1 LPSVYPSEI
10 REKTAGTPTL
20 MQEIGRQLA
29 QLFLA
34 AIPTAIIV
42 FLYFL
47 FLRWSFF
54 RPIERILAERRA
66 RIEGAQK
73 SAQASK
79 SAAQEKLRTYREAI
93 KTARADQFT
102 EQVKVHRRAVEQR
115 DAVVLAARKAAHDEV
130 VAAKRELESEVAS
143 ARLSL
148 EQSSA
153 ALSQQ
158 IADLILA
165 TGPTPEKEAPSA

>member
-1 LPSVYPSEI
+1 
-10 REKTAGTPTL
+10 

-34 AIPTAIIV
+34 AVPTAIIV
-42 FLYFL
+42 FLYYF

-54 RPIERILAERRA
+54 GPIERILAERRA

-73 SAQASK
+73 
-79 SAAQEKLRTYREAI
+79 AAQTSKAAAQDKLRVYKEAI
-93 KTARADQFT
+93 KSARAEQFT
-102 EQVKVHRRAVEQR
+102 EQEAVRRRAVEQR

-130 VAAKRELESEVAS
+130 LAAKRELEAEVAN
-143 ARLSL
+143 ARVSL
-148 EQSSA
+148 EESSA

-158 IADLILA
+158 IADAIL
-165 TGPTPEKEAPSA
+165 TSGPAPQKEAPSA

>member
-1 LPSVYPSEI
+1 
-10 REKTAGTPTL
+10 

-34 AIPTAIIV
+34 AIPTSIIL
-42 FLYFL
+42 FFYFL

-54 RPIERILAERRA
+54 RPIERVLAERRA
-66 RIEGAQK
+66 RIEGAQQ

-79 SAAQEKLRTYREAI
+79 AATQEKLRTYREAI
-93 KTARADQFT
+93 KSARAEQFT
-102 EQVKVHRRAVEQR
+102 EQEASRRRAVEQR
-115 DAVVLAARKAAHDEV
+115 DAIVLAARKAAHEEV
-130 VAAKRELESEVAS
+130 LAAKRELESEVAN

-148 EQSSA
+148 EESSA

-158 IADLILA
+158 IADAILA
-165 TGPTPEKEAPSA
+165 TGPAPKKEAPSA